1 MPFNASATMIK
12 LNNVRKDYRSGNN
25 TTTIVDVDELNIS
38 AGEKVAIVG
47 ASGSGKTT
55 LLNLLSGLV
64 VADSGQIVIDGQEIT
79 TLSESGRDRFRA
91 NNIGYLFQNFHLLDG
106 YSALENVELGMLF
119 ASGAVK
125 SQRAAEQLTKLGLGE
140 RLHHQPSELS
150 IGQQARV
157 ALARATVNNPKII
170 LADEPTGALDS
181 ASAREALDLLFEQ
194 SASHDSTLIC
204 VTHDKSVA
212 ANFDRILDMGQL
224 Q

>member
-1 MPFNASATMIK
+1 MIK

-25 TTTIVDVDELNIS
+25 ITTIVDVDELNIS
-38 AGEKVAIVG
+38 TGEKIAIVG

-64 VADSGQIVIDGQEIT
+64 VADQGQIVIDGQDIAA
-79 TLSESGRDRFRA
+79 LSESMRDRFRA

-125 SQRAAEQLTKLGLGE
+125 SQRAAEQLTKLGLGQ

-181 ASAREALDLLFEQ
+181 ASAREALGLLFEQ

>member
-1 MPFNASATMIK
+1 MIK

-25 TTTIVDVDELNIS
+25 ITTIVDVDELNIS
-38 AGEKVAIVG
+38 AGEKIAIVG

-64 VADSGQIVIDGQEIT
+64 VADRGQIVIDGQDIAA
-79 TLSESGRDRFRA
+79 LSESMRDRFRA

-125 SQRAAEQLTKLGLGE
+125 RQQATEQLTRLGLGE

-181 ASAREALDLLFEQ
+181 ESAREALDLLFEQ
-194 SASHDSTLIC
+194 SMSHNSTLIC

-212 ANFDRILDMGQL
+212 ANFDRILEMGQL

>member
-1 MPFNASATMIK
+1 MIK

-25 TTTIVDVDELNIS
+25 ITTIVDVDELNIS
-38 AGEKVAIVG
+38 TGEKIAIVG

-64 VADSGQIVIDGQEIT
+64 VPDQGQIVIDGQDIAA
-79 TLSESGRDRFRA
+79 LSESMRDRFRA

-125 SQRAAEQLTKLGLGE
+125 RQRAAEELTKLGLGE

-157 ALARATVNNPKII
+157 ALARATANNPKII

-181 ASAREALDLLFEQ
+181 ESAREALDLLFGQ
-194 SASHDSTLIC
+194 SMSHNSTLIC

-212 ANFDRILDMGQL
+212 TNFDRILDMGEL

>member
-1 MPFNASATMIK
+1 MIK

-64 VADSGQIVIDGQEIT
+64 VADSGQIVIDGQDIT

-157 ALARATVNNPKII
+157 ALARATANNPKII

-194 SASHDSTLIC
+194 SASHNATLIC

-212 ANFDRILDMGQL
+212 ANFDRIIDMGQL

>member
-1 MPFNASATMIK
+1 MIK

-25 TTTIVDVDELNIS
+25 TTTIVDVDELSVS
-38 AGEKVAIVG
+38 AGEKIAIVG

-64 VADSGQIVIDGQEIT
+64 VADSGQIVINGQDIT

-125 SQRAAEQLTKLGLGE
+125 SQRAAEQLTKLGLGQ

-157 ALARATVNNPKII
+157 ALARATANNPKII

-194 SASHDSTLIC
+194 SASHNATLIC

-212 ANFDRILDMGQL
+212 ANFDRIIDMGQL

>member
-1 MPFNASATMIK
+1 MIK
-12 LNNVRKDYRSGNN
+12 LNNVRKDYRSGTN

>member
-1 MPFNASATMIK
+1 MIK

-25 TTTIVDVDELNIS
+25 TTTIVDVEELNIS

-64 VADSGQIVIDGQEIT
+64 VADSGQIVIDGQDIT

>member
-1 MPFNASATMIK
+1 MIK
-12 LNNVRKDYRSGNN
+12 LNNVRKDYRSGNK
-25 TTTIVDVDELNIS
+25 TIPIVDVDELNIS
-38 AGEKVAIVG
+38 AGEKIAIVG

-64 VADSGQIVIDGQEIT
+64 VADRGQIVIDGHDIT
-79 TLSESGRDRFRA
+79 ALSESRRDRFRA

-119 ASGAVK
+119 TSGAVQN
-125 SQRAAEQLTKLGLGE
+125 QRAAEQLTKLGLGQ

-157 ALARATVNNPKII
+157 ALARATVNSPKII

-181 ASAREALDLLFEQ
+181 ASALEALDLLFEQ
-194 SASHDSTLIC
+194 STSHSSTLIC
-204 VTHDKSVA
+204 VTHDKSIA
-212 ANFDRILDMGQL
+212 ASFDRILDMGQL

>member
-1 MPFNASATMIK
+1 MIK

-25 TTTIVDVDELNIS
+25 ITTIVDVDELNIS
-38 AGEKVAIVG
+38 AGEKIAIVG

-64 VADSGQIVIDGQEIT
+64 VADQGRIVIDGQDIAA
-79 TLSESGRDRFRA
+79 LSESMRDRFRA

-125 SQRAAEQLTKLGLGE
+125 RQQATEQLTRLGLGE

-181 ASAREALDLLFEQ
+181 ESAREALDLLLEQ
-194 SASHDSTLIC
+194 SVSHNSTLIC

-212 ANFDRILDMGQL
+212 ANFDRILDMRQL

>member
-1 MPFNASATMIK
+1 MIK

-181 ASAREALDLLFEQ
+181 SSAREALDLLFEQ

>member
-1 MPFNASATMIK
+1 MIK

-25 TTTIVDVDELNIS
+25 ITTIVDVDELNIS
-38 AGEKVAIVG
+38 TGEKIAIVG

-64 VADSGQIVIDGQEIT
+64 VADQGQIVIDGQDIAA
-79 TLSESGRDRFRA
+79 LSESMRDRFRA

-125 SQRAAEQLTKLGLGE
+125 RQQATEQLTRLGLGE

-181 ASAREALDLLFEQ
+181 ESAREALDLLFEQ
-194 SASHDSTLIC
+194 SASHNSTLIC

>member
-1 MPFNASATMIK
+1 MIK

-25 TTTIVDVDELNIS
+25 TTTIVDVGELNIS
-38 AGEKVAIVG
+38 TGEKIAIVG

-64 VADSGQIVIDGQEIT
+64 VADSGQIVIDGQDIT

-125 SQRAAEQLTKLGLGE
+125 RQQATEQLTRLGLGE
-140 RLHHQPSELS
+140 RLHHHPSELS

-194 SASHDSTLIC
+194 SASHDATLIC

>member
-1 MPFNASATMIK
+1 MIK
-12 LNNVRKDYRSGNN
+12 LNNVRKDYLSGNN
-25 TTTIVDVDELNIS
+25 TTTVVDVAELNIS

-64 VADSGQIVIDGQEIT
+64 VADRGQIVIDSQDIT
-79 TLSESGRDRFRA
+79 ALSESERDRFRA

-119 ASGAVK
+119 TSGAVQ
-125 SQRAAEQLTKLGLGE
+125 SQRAEEQLTKLGLGQ

-181 ASAREALDLLFEQ
+181 ESAREALDLLFEQ
-194 SASHDSTLIC
+194 SSSYNSTLIC

>member
-1 MPFNASATMIK
+1 MIK

-25 TTTIVDVDELNIS
+25 ITTIVDVDELNIS
-38 AGEKVAIVG
+38 TGEKIAIVG

-64 VADSGQIVIDGQEIT
+64 VADQGQIVIDGQDIAA
-79 TLSESGRDRFRA
+79 LSESMRDRFRA

-125 SQRAAEQLTKLGLGE
+125 SQRAAEQLTRLGLGE

-181 ASAREALDLLFEQ
+181 ESAREALDLLFEQ
-194 SASHDSTLIC
+194 SASHNSTLIC

-212 ANFDRILDMGQL
+212 ANFDRILEMGQL

>member
-1 MPFNASATMIK
+1 MIK

-25 TTTIVDVDELNIS
+25 ITTIVDVDELNIS
-38 AGEKVAIVG
+38 TGEKIAIVG

-64 VADSGQIVIDGQEIT
+64 VADQGQIVIDGQDIAA
-79 TLSESGRDRFRA
+79 LSESMRDRFRA

-125 SQRAAEQLTKLGLGE
+125 RQQATEQLTRLGLGE
-140 RLHHQPSELS
+140 RLHHHPSELS

-194 SASHDSTLIC
+194 SASHDATLIC

>member
-1 MPFNASATMIK
+1 MIK

-64 VADSGQIVIDGQEIT
+64 VADQGQIVIDGQDIT

-125 SQRAAEQLTKLGLGE
+125 SQRAAEQLTKLGLGQ

-181 ASAREALDLLFEQ
+181 ESAREALDLLFEQ
-194 SASHDSTLIC
+194 SASHNSTLIC

>member
-1 MPFNASATMIK
+1 MIK

-25 TTTIVDVDELNIS
+25 ITTIVDVDELNIS
-38 AGEKVAIVG
+38 TGEKIAIVG

-64 VADSGQIVIDGQEIT
+64 VADQGQIVIDGQDIAA
-79 TLSESGRDRFRA
+79 LSESMRDRFRA

-125 SQRAAEQLTKLGLGE
+125 RQQATEQLTRLGLGE

-181 ASAREALDLLFEQ
+181 ESSREALDLLFEQ
-194 SASHDSTLIC
+194 SASHNSTLIC

>member
-1 MPFNASATMIK
+1 MIK

-64 VADSGQIVIDGQEIT
+64 VADSGQIVIDGQDIT

-125 SQRAAEQLTKLGLGE
+125 SQRAAEQLAKLGLGQ

>member
-1 MPFNASATMIK
+1 MIK

-25 TTTIVDVDELNIS
+25 ITTIVDVDELNIS
-38 AGEKVAIVG
+38 AGEKIAIVG

-64 VADSGQIVIDGQEIT
+64 AADQGQIVIDGQDIAA
-79 TLSESGRDRFRA
+79 LSESMRDRFRA

-125 SQRAAEQLTKLGLGE
+125 RQRAAEELTKLGLGE

-157 ALARATVNNPKII
+157 ALARATANNPKII

-181 ASAREALDLLFEQ
+181 ESAREALDLLFGQ
-194 SASHDSTLIC
+194 SMSHNSTLIC

-212 ANFDRILDMGQL
+212 ANFDRILDMGEL

>member
-1 MPFNASATMIK
+1 MIK

-64 VADSGQIVIDGQEIT
+64 VADQGQIVINGQDIT
-79 TLSESGRDRFRA
+79 TLGESGRDRFRA

-125 SQRAAEQLTKLGLGE
+125 SQRAAEQLTRLGLGQ

-181 ASAREALDLLFEQ
+181 ESAREALDLLFEQ
-194 SASHDSTLIC
+194 SASHNSTLIC

-212 ANFDRILDMGQL
+212 ANFDRIIDMGQL

>member
-1 MPFNASATMIK
+1 MIK

-64 VADSGQIVIDGQEIT
+64 VADSGQIVIDGQDIT

-181 ASAREALDLLFEQ
+181 ESAREALDLLFEQ
-194 SASHDSTLIC
+194 SALYNSTLIC

-224 Q
+224 

>member
-1 MPFNASATMIK
+1 MIK

-125 SQRAAEQLTKLGLGE
+125 SQRAAEQLTRLGLGE